1 MFVIKM
7 FISALTPTLLLMF
20 VIGAQAN
27 VVEDMITW
35 VQSMGGS
42 FSEKVEIKR
51 MDPEDNSSPYGVY
64 AKENIEAK
72 ENLMII
78 PHECYITIHDVENM
92 DVDYGWE
99 EAYHNNLCNL
109 AHKLMKEMKLGE
121 ESQYAP
127 YIAYLQTQKRGQLP
141 VNWSENGKEVLKQ
154 FYPEG
159 HKVVSWIDQ
168 NFKQKGCIGDDP
180 FEEHMVEM
188 TLQRCFDVALIPIWD
203 MVCEFV
209 LNCLYQI

>member
-159 HKVVSWIDQ
+159 KD
-168 NFKQKGCIGDDP
+168 F
-180 FEEHMVEM
+180 
-188 TLQRCFDVALIPIWD
+188 TLRPA
-203 MVCEFV
+203 
-209 LNCLYQI
+209 